1 MRAAWGSCRVGM
13 DTEEM
18 DRERAEAHLRLLA
31 EEELRRATARS
42 SDETAGSPPVDETV
56 AELYLVHYPAL
67 LRVAVSLVRDV
78 RMAEE
83 VVQESFAALLGGG
96 SRLGTRTGH
105 WLIYIRR
112 W

>member
-1 MRAAWGSCRVGM
+1 M

-42 SDETAGSPPVDETV
+42 SDEAARSPPADETV

-83 VVQESFAALLGGG
+83 VVQESFAAQLG
-96 SRLGTRTGH
+96 
-105 WLIYIRR
+105 
-112 W
+112 